1 MTGTDAVGKSIFES
15 ITHVL
20 DRVSTGGGETNAR
33 LPRPARCGNDAPWKL
48 VEKSYGPP
56 ENPLL
61 PPGPDF
67 STSFHRAWKSRKRRG
82 ISTFPQRRRRLIS
95 AVKKSDPTRLRRRAR
110 DSCCQKWLPSS
121 RQGGCALTHRPA
133 SPSCTSRL
141 PSLAHRGRAVETRE
155 TNSIKLEFVSPPPT
169 KSSRAACTSTC
180 SRLRENPRR
189 CHPEEP

>member
-1 MTGTDAVGKSIFES
+1 METRGK
-15 ITHVL
+15 VL
-20 DRVSTGGGETNAR
+20 R
-33 LPRPARCGNDAPWKL
+33 
-48 VEKSYGPP
+48 PP

-67 STSFHRAWKSRKRRG
+67 STSFHCAWKSRKRRG

-110 DSCCQKWLPSS
+110 GSCCQKWLPSS
-121 RQGGCALTHRPA
+121 RQGGCDLANARRRRA
-133 SPSCTSRL
+133 VPSL

-169 KSSRAACTSTC
+169 KSSRAACTSTFDRAQRRIPADVTLRSRRRRRISAFC
-180 SRLRENPRR
+180 SIPNAGILRCALSKVRR
-189 CHPEEP
+189 KAVCSMRP